1 MKFMNNIIDFVKQY
15 YIKKHGSDE
24 DFEKYLD
31 KYYMLPDFG
40 INENVHDIVD
50 YYDEK
55 LHTILQG
62 FTMYYIYKMFKSL
75 KIRLDDP
82 NVMDGD
88 FGTVYR
94 VMKIFTGKDLED
106 DTELLSGRFVKE
118 PVLKS
123 FPNTVSRDNEIIVK
137 TFDVVSLCSHHLIPF
152 STKFRNSY
160 GFIAF
165 KPRHKL
171 IGLSKISRY
180 VRYISRRGWLQEE
193 LVEHLHRKF
202 TEKLETD
209 DVMVGILN
217 CTHLCEY
224 IRGIEDEYSSYT
236 TIRYSG
242 IFEDKNV
249 REDVLNQVKNNRT
262 WVQNDS
268 QGKNVSY
275 LVNKNDIL

>member
-1 MKFMNNIIDFVKQY
+1 MKFMNNIIDFVKKY
-15 YIKKHGSDE
+15 YVKKHGTDE
-24 DFEKYLD
+24 DFEEKLNKYF
-31 KYYMLPDFG
+31 MLPDFG
-40 INENVHDIVD
+40 INENIHDVVD

-55 LHTILQG
+55 VHTILQG
-62 FTMYYIYKMFKSL
+62 FVMYHIYKMFRAM

-82 NVMDGD
+82 NIMDGD

-94 VMKIFTGKDLED
+94 LAKIFTGKNLED
-106 DTELLSGRFVKE
+106 DTELLSGRFIKE
-118 PVLKS
+118 PSLKS
-123 FPNTVSRDNEIIVK
+123 FPNTVDRENEIIIK

-152 STKFRNSY
+152 STKFRNSS

-165 KPRHKL
+165 KPKCKL

-193 LVEHLHRKF
+193 LVHHLHQKF

-209 DVMVGILN
+209 DVMVGIMN

-236 TIRYSG
+236 TIKYSG
-242 IFEDKNV
+242 IFEDKKV
-249 REDVLNQVKNNRT
+249 REDVLNQVKM
-262 WVQNDS
+262 
-268 QGKNVSY
+268 KM
-275 LVNKNDIL
+275 